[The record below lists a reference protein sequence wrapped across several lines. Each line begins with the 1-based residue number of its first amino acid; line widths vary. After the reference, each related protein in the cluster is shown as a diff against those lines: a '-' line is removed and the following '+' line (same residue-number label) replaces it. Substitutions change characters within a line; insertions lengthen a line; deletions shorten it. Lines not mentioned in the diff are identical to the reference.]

1 MDVVDA
7 IAGSEAEDLVA
18 GGLGSPPLPE
28 GVQPGGGVGG
38 GALDV
43 VVELVG
49 EVVVGPGCGGG
60 HRPEQLPVEQV
71 GADVVQR
78 LLAGL
83 ARQRGEPVRQGRQVL
98 DDRMAEGL
106 VGQVQQLGGVL
117 AGQHVDRHPEVG
129 AAGAQVDL
137 VVGVSLPPS
146 AQWSTT
152 RPASTP

>member
-1 MDVVDA
+1 VAGEVVGVPCLGLEGEEDRHPLALGGVVGQQAAVLPDAVVLLELWAVALVHVDVVDA
-7 IAGSEAEDLVA
+7 VAGSEAEDLVA

-49 EVVVGPGCGGG
+49 EVVVWPGCGGR

-83 ARQRGEPVRQGRQVL
+83 ARQRG
-98 DDRMAEGL
+98 
-106 VGQVQQLGGVL
+106 
-117 AGQHVDRHPEVG
+117 
-129 AAGAQVDL
+129 
-137 VVGVSLPPS
+137 
-146 AQWSTT
+146 
-152 RPASTP
+152 